1 MVAQNLVPPTRRAQ
15 RRAPLPGP
23 LPLQPHRPPSR
34 QRCRFRRNRLSADS
48 VSKSQGSPL
57 PISLLCM
64 RRRGRRAIL
73 LFGAYAAL
81 LLAVVV
87 AGFIGQAVG
96 VWAAVVWG
104 VAVIAG
110 LILFGRRL
118 HRPQV
123 DP

>member
-1 MVAQNLVPPTRRAQ
+1 
-15 RRAPLPGP
+15 
-23 LPLQPHRPPSR
+23 
-34 QRCRFRRNRLSADS
+34 
-48 VSKSQGSPL
+48 
-57 PISLLCM
+57 M

-96 VWAAVVWG
+96 VWAAAVWG